1 MLVLEQNTCQVIL
14 KNVWLL
20 PNVGFC
26 LNVLRSCCCAAASDP
41 VSSGLGS
48 PEMLPSVLEQGTV
61 DVNALEEA
69 DNTFL
74 LQPTPQGVR
83 SYCIIQ
89 RTRSVLL

>member
-1 MLVLEQNTCQVIL
+1 
-14 KNVWLL
+14 
-20 PNVGFC
+20 
-26 LNVLRSCCCAAASDP
+26 
-41 VSSGLGS
+41 
-48 PEMLPSVLEQGTV
+48 MLPSVLEQGTV